1 MREEILIKQ
10 MCLWVEITSRKKK
23 KTERLTIR
31 GWGKMDADN
40 GHKLW
45 GRGDIKL
52 VVSLVLIVL
61 DLSFQSVD
69 NHIKHML

>member
-1 MREEILIKQ
+1 
-10 MCLWVEITSRKKK
+10 
-23 KTERLTIR
+23 
-31 GWGKMDADN
+31 MDADN